1 MGGMAAGEVASSVA
15 LLRLMELVL
24 QTPDWVMRVNQ
35 RENAATVMRRM
46 TTRFRQID
54 DELREQGEKHKTLH
68 GMGTTL
74 TVAASLGTDL
84 FIGHIGDSRAY
95 PLRGEKLHQLTKD
108 HTLAQALGSFNP
120 SAMVMPNPSPITKLQ
135 KGARRIGA

>member
-1 MGGMAAGEVASSVA
+1 MAAGEVASSVA